1 MSPIDDEPY
10 NASVPLAKHNFV
22 PTRLVII
29 MFELLSFFANIVTD
43 PVSILSPPLLSFPF
57 RRLPESVA
65 FTICICEHKK
75 G

>member
-10 NASVPLAKHNFV
+10 NASVPLAKHNIV
-22 PTRLVII
+22 PTRWVII
-29 MFELLSFFANIVTD
+29 MFELLSFFVNIVTD
-43 PVSILSPPLLSFPF
+43 PVSILSPPLLSFPLL
-57 RRLPESVA
+57 RLPESVA